1 MITLTKEQQAIV
13 DADKA
18 ELRNIHNIDES
29 LLWTDSSVEDK
40 KRFDR
45 ITELAKGIRNTE
57 LIQLLKELDESIK
70 NNYRIVRHMK

>member
-1 MITLTKEQQAIV
+1 MIKLTKEQQAIV

-18 ELRNIHNIDES
+18 ELRNSHSD
-29 LLWTDSSVEDK
+29 LYTDSSIEDK

-70 NNYRIVRHMK
+70 NNYRIVRYMK